1 MNRLIDFAH
10 LVVLLAV
17 GLVIWVFRLDRGQA

>member
-10 LVVLLAV
+10 LVVILMV
-17 GLVIWVFRLDRGQA
+17 GLVIWVLDIDGRLA